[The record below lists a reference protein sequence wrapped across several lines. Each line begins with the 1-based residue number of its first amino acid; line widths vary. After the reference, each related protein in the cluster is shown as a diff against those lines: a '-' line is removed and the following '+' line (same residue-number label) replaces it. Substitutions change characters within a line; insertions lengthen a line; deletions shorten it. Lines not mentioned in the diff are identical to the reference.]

1 MPPPESSLPM
11 IEQRMRQSMIRFLQ
25 SEAHIFTKGESESLF
40 LVVEARVLDSA
51 IIAYT
56 LCRVITPVR

>member
-1 MPPPESSLPM
+1 M

-56 LCRVITPVR
+56 LCRAITPVR